1 MKQQMKGNIMLLI
14 TAMIWGVAFVAQSK
28 GMEHV
33 GPFTFLSVR
42 SVIGGAVLIPVIL
55 IFAAINKRSGEKK
68 APENKKTLITGGI
81 LCGTALC
88 IASCFQ
94 QAGISMDAS
103 AGDAGFITALYIL
116 IVPIMRLFF
125 GKRVGLRTWCSV
137 AVALFGFYLLTEK
150 FGGFTKG
157 CMMVLVSALF
167 FAVHILVIDY
177 FSPKADGVKLSCIQ
191 FFTCAVISGIL
202 MLVFEKPTLGD
213 IWTARIA
220 ILYAGMLS
228 SGVAYTLQ
236 VVAQKYTKPTSAS
249 MIMSLESVFAL
260 IAGMIIQPEANP
272 IKLIKITGC
281 VLIFAAI
288 VLVQLPEKR
297 IKNV

>member
-1 MKQQMKGNIMLLI
+1 MKQQAKGNIMLLI

-55 IFAAINKRSGEKK
+55 IFNALNKRGDEKK
-68 APENKKTLITGGI
+68 APENKKTLIIGGI
-81 LCGTALC
+81 SCGTALC
-88 IASCFQ
+88 VASCFQ

-116 IVPIMRLFF
+116 IVPIIRLFF
-125 GKRVGLRTWCSV
+125 GKRAGLRTWCSV

-157 CMMVLVSALF
+157 SLMVLISAVL

-191 FFTCAVISGIL
+191 FFTCAAISGVL
-202 MLVFEKPTLGD
+202 MLIFEQPSWENMWD
-213 IWTARIA
+213 ARIA
-220 ILYAGMLS
+220 ILYAGALS
-228 SGVAYTLQ
+228 SGVGYTLQ

-260 IAGMIIQPEANP
+260 IAGMLIQPEENP
-272 IKLIKITGC
+272 VKLIKIAGC

-297 IKNV
+297 MKNV

>member
-1 MKQQMKGNIMLLI
+1 MKQQAKGNIMLLI

-55 IFAAINKRSGEKK
+55 IFNALNKRGGEKK
-68 APENKKTLITGGI
+68 APENKKTLIIGGVS
-81 LCGTALC
+81 CGTALC
-88 IASCFQ
+88 AASCFQ

-116 IVPIMRLFF
+116 IVPIIRLFF
-125 GKRVGLRTWCSV
+125 GKRAGLRTWCSV

-157 CMMVLVSALF
+157 SLMVLISAVL

-191 FFTCAVISGIL
+191 FFTCAAISGVL
-202 MLVFEKPTLGD
+202 MLIFEQPSWENMWD
-213 IWTARIA
+213 ARIA
-220 ILYAGMLS
+220 ILYAGALS
-228 SGVAYTLQ
+228 SGVGYTLQ

-260 IAGMIIQPEANP
+260 IAGMLIQPEENP
-272 IKLIKITGC
+272 VKLIKIAGC

-297 IKNV
+297 MKNV

>member
-1 MKQQMKGNIMLLI
+1 MKQQAKGNIMLLI

-55 IFAAINKRSGEKK
+55 IFNALNKRGGEKK
-68 APENKKTLITGGI
+68 APENKKTLIIGGI
-81 LCGTALC
+81 SCGTALC
-88 IASCFQ
+88 AASCFQ

-116 IVPIMRLFF
+116 IVPIIRLFF
-125 GKRVGLRTWCSV
+125 GKRAGLRTWCSV

-157 CMMVLVSALF
+157 SLMVLISAVL

-191 FFTCAVISGIL
+191 FFTCAAISGVL
-202 MLVFEKPTLGD
+202 MLIFEQPSWENMWD
-213 IWTARIA
+213 ARIA
-220 ILYAGMLS
+220 ILYAGALS
-228 SGVAYTLQ
+228 SGVGYTLQ

-260 IAGMIIQPEANP
+260 IAGMLIQPEENP
-272 IKLIKITGC
+272 VKLIKIAGC

-297 IKNV
+297 MKNV